1 MARQISE
8 INAGSMADI
17 AFLLLIFFL
26 VATTMDVDS
35 GISTKLP
42 PMPEK
47 DAIIDDSKVIKERN
61 VFVVLISASDQLMVE
76 GKQISV
82 SDLRA
87 ATKEF
92 ILNPNNKENLP
103 EKRLKDIDYFGEVM
117 SSKGIVS
124 LMNDRGTSYGL
135 YIKVQ
140 NELNAAFNEV
150 RDELAMRQF
159 GTHFNDLIKEKRDAV
174 KDYIPQVISEAEPK
188 NVGGN

>member
-35 GISTKLP
+35 GLSTKLP

-47 DAIIDDSKVIKERN
+47 NAVIDDSKAIKERN
-61 VFVVLISASDQLMVE
+61 VFVVLINANDKLMVE
-76 GKQISV
+76 GKEMSV
-82 SDLRA
+82 YDLRK
-87 ATKEF
+87 ATREF
-92 ILNPNNKENLP
+92 ILNPFNKPELP
-103 EKRLKDIDYFGEVM
+103 EKKLKNIEFFGEVM

-124 LMNDRGTSYGL
+124 LQNDRSTSYGL

-140 NELNAAFNEV
+140 NELNAAFNEI
-150 RDELAMRQF
+150 RDETAMKQF
-159 GTHFNDLIKEKRDAV
+159 GQHFNDLSKEKRNAV

-188 NVGGN
+188 NIGD

>member
-47 DAIIDDSKVIKERN
+47 DAVIDDSKVIKERN
-61 VFVVLISASDQLMVE
+61 VFVVLINASDQLMVE
-76 GKQISV
+76 GKQMSV
-82 SDLRA
+82 YNLRA

-92 ILNPNNKENLP
+92 ILNPNNKEDLP

-159 GTHFNDLIKEKRDAV
+159 GQHFNDLIKEKRDAV

-188 NVGGN
+188 NIGG